1 MEGAMD
7 HPRRKSDLDFD
18 YDSYGVERRL
28 DSEQAPDA
36 AGYWFLAAVLFA
48 FIAAGIIVY
57 RAGNAEMQTAANYL
71 AIQRRRQASLI
82 RSRFYRSIKASEAR
96 ITRQSRPRI

>member
-7 HPRRKSDLDFD
+7 QPMRKSDIDFD
-18 YDSYGVERRL
+18 YDSYGLERSL
-28 DSEQAPDA
+28 ESERAPDT

-57 RAGNAEMQTAANYL
+57 RAGNAEMQTAANYSDHPAAQTSQL
-71 AIQRRRQASLI
+71 DPRPLLQA
-82 RSRFYRSIKASEAR
+82 R
-96 ITRQSRPRI
+96 

>member
-7 HPRRKSDLDFD
+7 QPMRKSDIDFD
-18 YDSYGVERRL
+18 YDSYGLERRL
-28 DSEQAPDA
+28 DTERAPDA

-57 RAGNAEMQTAANYL
+57 RAGNNAEMQTAANYSDHPAAQTSRL
-71 AIQRRRQASLI
+71 DPHPLLQA
-82 RSRFYRSIKASEAR
+82 R
-96 ITRQSRPRI
+96 